1 MEIVN
6 RPPSPPS
13 EGPRPYRGRSQ
24 RGRHEL
30 EINQQQVRRSSES
43 SNITPYENS
52 QTSITYRRPGGRGRI
67 VNREGRVA
75 YKGDSIKKEMRKTRE
90 IWVPKKK
97 TEITE
102 QNIQQREL
110 FIGTMPI
117 LVSVR
122 SSVVTTQATIPAV
135 S

>member
-1 MEIVN
+1 
-6 RPPSPPS
+6 
-13 EGPRPYRGRSQ
+13 
-24 RGRHEL
+24 
-30 EINQQQVRRSSES
+30 
-43 SNITPYENS
+43 
-52 QTSITYRRPGGRGRI
+52 